1 MAENKERSAES
12 LAMLYGAG
20 LLTKAEYENKKDL
33 LNGTAQAAQ
42 TVDKPDADKDT
53 DKEESMVLPILISV
67 VLVLA
72 VLGAAAYL
80 VLTRLI

>member
-20 LLTKAEYENKKDL
+20 LLTKAEYENKKAL
-33 LNGTAQAAQ
+33 LNGAAQADQ
-42 TVDKPDADKDT
+42 TVPEPDEDGAAN
-53 DKEESMVLPILISV
+53 ENMVLPILISV

-72 VLGAAAYL
+72 VLGAAVYF